1 MLRRQGLDLEVDLCL
16 LLGLDQSFHW
26 FLLLLLLLLLSEHI
40 EVKKT
45 SISKDAV
52 KVFSHP
58 ILDRIAQFW
67 LCAVF

>member
-1 MLRRQGLDLEVDLCL
+1 MSQRQGLDLEVDLCL

-26 FLLLLLLLLLSEHI
+26 FLLLLLLSEHI
-40 EVKKT
+40 EVNKA